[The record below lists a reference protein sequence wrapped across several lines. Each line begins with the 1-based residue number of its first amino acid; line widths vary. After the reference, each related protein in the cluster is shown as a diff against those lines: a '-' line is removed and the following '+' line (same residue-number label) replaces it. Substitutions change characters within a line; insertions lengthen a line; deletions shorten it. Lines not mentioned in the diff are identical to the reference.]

1 MSNNLNFGTPL
12 ENASS
17 AGRNLSP
24 SQKFWD
30 RRNQL
35 VETHS
40 EHKARVKEITS
51 IVNGDWHM
59 LWANLTA
66 TAEAPSVANI
76 IEMGIHHWSAIGGAV
91 IPSVRIPVPVN
102 ADLKGGE
109 RAARKRERRVKELWS
124 GSNINELMAQWWG
137 DYAGAGAAYCGV
149 WADFSEDPA
158 KRNPY
163 LQRLDPRYCYPIKDT
178 KGNLIEL
185 LVAKRVSTDVI
196 LKQYPVARG
205 VLDPKITEV
214 EEWFWFFPDK
224 YVHMIADASKTGM
237 QKRTGIIL
245 TEEENKLGKVPVV
258 EVTVPSFD
266 GQPRGIFDQ
275 TRHILRTMHRLMTL
289 TITSSEEEVY
299 PPVFEY
305 DVMNP
310 DDFGPGAVIH
320 GRSPESRMERMQS
333 RSHFD
338 AKDLIGRLANE
349 ARAQASFPGQLSGE
363 PGASIVS
370 AAGINASMGQIDARL
385 ALAHKQFET
394 FLEKGTEILL
404 AFDEKYCDGEKTI
417 HGDAADKKKPEIFI
431 PSRDISGHYE
441 NNVRYGIGAGT
452 DPSQRE
458 MRLAMN
464 LNQNLISRETARDEM
479 DFLEDPSREEVRI
492 VRQRVTDSLMEG
504 IYQQAAQG
512 NVGIAAE
519 LLSNMQNENVDL
531 NEVVNKLLENLN
543 QEQEPQGPPL
553 PGGLPPQG
561 GLPPEGGLP
570 AEGGLPSLGALGI
583 GG

>member
-385 ALAHKQFET
+385 ALAHKQFES

-431 PSRDISGHYE
+431 PSRDIAGHYE

>member
-24 SQKFWD
+24 SQQYWD

-35 VETHS
+35 IETHS

>member
-35 VETHS
+35 IETHS

>member
-1 MSNNLNFGTPL
+1 MSRELNFGTPL
-12 ENASS
+12 ES
-17 AGRNLSP
+17 ANSGSRNLSP
-24 SQKFWD
+24 AQGFWD
-30 RRNQL
+30 IRNQL
-35 VETHS
+35 IETHR
-40 EHKARVKEITS
+40 EWKERVKEITS
-51 IVNGDWHM
+51 IVNGEWHM
-59 LWANLTA
+59 LWQNLTA

-91 IPSVRIPVPVN
+91 IPSVRVPVPVN
-102 ADLKGGE
+102 KDLKGGE
-109 RAARKRERRVKELWS
+109 RAARKRERRVHELWT

-149 WADFSEDPA
+149 WADFSQDPA
-158 KRNPY
+158 KRDPY

-178 KGNLIEL
+178 KGNIIEL

-205 VLDPKITEV
+205 ILDPKITEV
-214 EEWFWFFPDK
+214 EEWFWFYPDR
-224 YVHMIADASKTGM
+224 YVHMIADASRKGM

-245 TEEENKLGKVPVV
+245 TEEENKLGRVPVV
-258 EVTVPSFD
+258 EVSVPSFD
-266 GQPRGIFDQ
+266 GQSRGIFDQ

-320 GRSPESRMERMQS
+320 GRSPEARMERMQS

-338 AKDLIGRLANE
+338 AKDLIGRLASE
-349 ARAQASFPGQLSGE
+349 ARAQASFPGQLSGD

-370 AAGINASMGQIDARL
+370 ARGIEASMGQIDARL

-394 FLEKGTEILL
+394 FLERGTEILL
-404 AFDEKYCDGEKTI
+404 GFDEKYCDGEKTI

-431 PSRDISGHYE
+431 PSRDIAGHYE

-452 DPSQRE
+452 DPSNRE

-479 DFLEDPSREEVRI
+479 DFLEDPTREEVRI

-512 NVGIAAE
+512 NVEIAAQ
-519 LLSNMQNENVDL
+519 LLQSMGKENKDL
-531 NEVVNKLLENLN
+531 NEIVDELLENLN
-543 QEQEPQGPPL
+543 QPAPEQ
-553 PGGLPPQG
+553 PGMP
-561 GLPPEGGLP
+561 GGLP
-570 AEGGLPSLGALGI
+570 AEGGLPPEAASLPSLGSLGI